1 MKFHDPYDAEVYTG
15 FDGSGTFPP
24 EPAMRTL
31 TDRMFTLKDLF
42 RMVSDQD
49 FACENGLGPWDIKK
63 IKEALRAH
71 RDQGDKD
78 KSSGD
83 MRKFTPGVAV
93 IRLGF

>member
-1 MKFHDPYDAEVYTG
+1 
-15 FDGSGTFPP
+15 
-24 EPAMRTL
+24 
-31 TDRMFTLKDLF
+31 
-42 RMVSDQD
+42 MVSDQD